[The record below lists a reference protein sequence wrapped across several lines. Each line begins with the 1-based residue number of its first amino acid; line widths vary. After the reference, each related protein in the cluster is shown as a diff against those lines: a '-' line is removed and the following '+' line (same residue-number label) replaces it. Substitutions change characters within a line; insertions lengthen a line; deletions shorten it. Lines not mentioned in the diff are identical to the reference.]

1 MTSLQERLFAMQDK
15 QYAAF
20 QTKLTPG
27 VPVESFIGIRVPVL
41 RKFAKEFTKETEC
54 EEFLQQ
60 LPHQYYDENMLHGLL
75 ISEVKDYE
83 ECIRLTDTFLPF
95 VDNWAVCDIM
105 SPKVF
110 AKHKEELLAKIK
122 TWSKSSHVYT
132 CRFGIETLMS
142 HYLDKDFKAEYLEI
156 PASVRMRRVLR
167 ENDGSLVLRHR
178 PCQAMGPGDSLHRAK
193 PPCSLDAQQ
202 NHPEG
207 HRELQNH
214 ARAERI
220 SANIEDKIIM
230 TQDTSTYYVWIG
242 GSCDYGHKERAG
254 GAAVVIELMEQREQ
268 SQTCLNS
275 AESRQKKTKGQH
287 NSNIISRDVI
297 SDLHTTE
304 FRMMLTLMVK
314 VMQEIPEGS
323 DILFLTNAAYIQ
335 NFDKAPTSKS
345 ANRTS
350 SESSESKDANS
361 LAISAESRGRK
372 ARANSDLIIQCIEEK
387 KRHNSVGVKIVQY
400 HKSPLLIETHDMATA
415 AMAKTRKEFHQK
427 NK

>member
-1 MTSLQERLFAMQDK
+1 MQDK

-20 QTKLTPG
+20 QAKLTQE
-27 VPVESFIGIRVPVL
+27 VPMESFIGIHVPVL
-41 RKFAKEFTKETEC
+41 RKFAKEFTKEAEC
-54 EEFLQQ
+54 KDFLHQ
-60 LPHQYYDENMLHGLL
+60 LPHEYYDENMLHGLL

-83 ECIRLTDTFLPF
+83 ECIQQTDSFLPF

-110 AKHKEELLAKIK
+110 AKHKKELLAKIK

-156 PASVRMRRVLR
+156 PASVR
-167 ENDGSLVLRHR
+167 
-178 PCQAMGPGDSLHRAK
+178 
-193 PPCSLDAQQ
+193 
-202 NHPEG
+202 
-207 HRELQNH
+207 
-214 ARAERI
+214 
-220 SANIEDKIIM
+220 SADIEDKIIM

-254 GAAVVIELMEQREQ
+254 GAAVVIE
-268 SQTCLNS
+268 
-275 AESRQKKTKGQH
+275 H
-287 NSNIISRDVI
+287 NGNIISRDVI

-335 NFDKAPTSKS
+335 NFDKTPTAKS
-345 ANRTS
+345 ANP
-350 SESSESKDANS
+350 
-361 LAISAESRGRK
+361 
-372 ARANSDLIIQCIEEK
+372 DLIVQCIEEK

-400 HKSPLLIETHDMATA
+400 HKSPLLIETHDRATE

-427 NK
+427 NNRLSVTSEIVASVSMRPGRRGWHGERRRQR